1 MTKLGV
7 FIGNLPA
14 DLKQFEGW
22 LGKPVDGVLGFTG
35 SQSWG
40 DADPGWQLT
49 SGFLGGTGRHINWSI
64 PAWPDSGGVG
74 AMREVAN
81 GQHRDKHT
89 DWAQKIL
96 ASRSGDGDPIYVR
109 TTWEL
114 GGEWFPW
121 TGHAKEDPEAYKKA
135 FGQFADAFHDVS
147 PRFKIVWDFVPDRG
161 EVTQWYPGDEAVD
174 VISQDVYW
182 HTQYSGTDPVAAF
195 DRAVNGM
202 SRGLAWVADFA
213 AQHGKPIAI
222 SEWGVPGDGYDG
234 AKYIELMQAW
244 MEEHNVVYAD
254 YWNSKSAYDGL
265 LSDGGPSA
273 SAAKLKQM
281 MQEGIQNGGTVPTP
295 TEPDPAPNPTTPPAK
310 PIDVSVGSGT
320 DTLVLKIS
328 QDAYQGDAQYTVSVD
343 GKQIGGTLTAKA
355 SHATGDSDTVT
366 VKGDWAAGAHTV
378 TVTFL
383 NDAYGGAATADRNL
397 YLDAATY
404 NGTAVPGAVKALLAS
419 GGAGFSFTEAS
430 APSTPPP
437 ATGTASNIAVGTGSD
452 SLVLKISQDAFNG
465 NAQYTVSV
473 DGKQIGGTLTAT
485 ALHGSGKSDTVTVKG
500 DWASGKHD
508 VVVTF
513 LNDDWGG
520 SAAADRNLYVDSAS
534 YNGAAVANAAR
545 DLMGNGGAGFSFT
558 EAAATTGNLDLAGTS
573 GADALAGGA
582 GADRLR
588 GLGGNDT
595 LSGGG
600 GNDALN
606 GGAGADRLDGG
617 AGNDYLLGGAGA
629 DVLTGGAGGDRFA
642 FLSAGEGGDTIADF
656 GLAEGDR
663 LDLRGV
669 FAATGQNY
677 AKLAAGGFAKA
688 SAVSGGV
695 LVSVDADGGGDG
707 YAALVTLKGLT
718 LASLGN
724 DFLIA

>member
-22 LGKPVDGVLGFTG
+22 LGKQVDGVLGFT
-35 SQSWG
+35 SERSWN
-40 DADPGWQLT
+40 DADPGWQLS
-49 SGFLGGTGRHINWSI
+49 SGFLGGTGRQINWSI
-64 PAWPDSGGVG
+64 PAWPEDGGLN

-96 ASRSGDGDPIYVR
+96 ASRSGDSDPIYVR

-121 TGHAKEDPEAYKKA
+121 TQNAKDDPEAYKKA
-135 FGQFADAFHDVS
+135 FQQFADAFHDVS

-161 EVTQWYPGDEAVD
+161 PVEQWYPGDGAVD

-182 HTQYSGTDPVAAF
+182 HVQYSGSDPIAAF

-213 AQHGKPIAI
+213 EQHGKPIAI
-222 SEWGVPGDGYDG
+222 SEWGVPGNGYDG

-244 MEEHNVVYAD
+244 MKEHNVVYAD
-254 YWNSKSAYDGL
+254 YWNSTSAYDGL

-273 SAAKLKQM
+273 TAAKLKQM
-281 MQEGIQNGGTVPTP
+281 MQEGIQNGGTAPPPVDPAPTP
-295 TEPDPAPNPTTPPAK
+295 TPTPSK
-310 PIDVSVGSGT
+310 PIDVSVGSGP

-328 QDAYQGDAQYTVSVD
+328 QDAYNGDAQYTVAVD

-355 SHATGDSDTVT
+355 SHAAGDSDTVT

-383 NDAYGGAATADRNL
+383 NDAWGGTATADRNL

-404 NGTAVPGAVKALLAS
+404 NGTAVPGATKALMAS
-419 GGAGFSFTEAS
+419 GGAGFSFTEAA
-430 APSTPPP
+430 APAPTPPP
-437 ATGTASNIAVGTGSD
+437 TGTSSNVTVGTGPD
-452 SLVLKISQDAFNG
+452 SLVLKISQDAWNG

-473 DGKQIGGTLTAT
+473 DGKQIGGVLTAT
-485 ALHGSGKSDTVTVKG
+485 ALHGSGASDTVTVKG
-500 DWASGKHD
+500 DWAAGAHTAT
-508 VVVTF
+508 VTF

-520 SAAADRNLYVDSAS
+520 SASTDRNLYLDGAT
-534 YNGAAVANAAR
+534 YNGQAAGNAAR
-545 DLMGNGGAGFSFT
+545 DLLGNGSAGFSFT
-558 EAAATTGNLDLAGTS
+558 EAAATATNLDLAGTS
-573 GADALAGGA
+573 GADNLKGGA

-588 GLGGNDT
+588 GLDGNDT
-595 LSGGG
+595 LAGGG

-606 GGAGADRLDGG
+606 GGAGADSLDGG
-617 AGNDYLLGGAGA
+617 AGNDYLLGGLGA
-629 DVLTGGAGGDRFA
+629 DVLTGGAGPDRFA
-642 FLSAGEGGDTIADF
+642 FTAANHGGDTVTDFSLAD
-656 GLAEGDR
+656 GDR

-669 FAATGQNY
+669 FATAGQNY
-677 AKLAAGGFAKA
+677 AKLAAGGFVKA
-688 SAVSGGV
+688 TAVSGGV
-695 LVSVDADGGGDG
+695 QISVDANGGGDG
-707 YAALVTLKGLT
+707 YVSLVTLKGLT
-718 LASLGN
+718 VAGLGG